1 MMNPSQV
8 DLVGVGLNA
17 IDTLIP
23 VPHFP
28 ARGSKVEIRSATIL
42 PGGQVATAIMACQQ
56 WGLRTRYVGK
66 IGDDAA
72 AALHR
77 AEFAR
82 VGVEAHL
89 LPAPAC
95 SSQQAFI
102 LVDESGER
110 TVLWKRD
117 ERLTLR
123 PEELQRDWILNSRAL
138 HVDGHD
144 TAAAAQ
150 AAAWARAA
158 GIPVIADLDELYPG
172 VDALLQKHP
181 RQANLPRH
189 LAEIPAGDSLPL
201 RLPSHRRHFGSGW
214 RPRLGREAVPL
225 RVGFSDRGRGYHRRG
240 RYFPRR
246 IHLRASARLAVAE
259 AARFCLRRCRAELH
273 RCWRS
278 RRHRARYRHRAP
290 HVPRRSPPL
299 RLCAPQAPLVRI
311 SHNSRSTALLHSF
324 ALGGRSGIPGARGIA
339 AHRALSPTR
348 GCPARPVPRRHAAP
362 APWMSAP
369 VVAGRNS
376 SRPGRDPRAF
386 AFCNGGS

>member
-1 MMNPSQV
+1 MPQIPKV

-17 IDTLIP
+17 TDTLIP

-28 ARGSKVEIRSATIL
+28 ASGSKVEIRSATIL
-42 PGGQVATAIMACQQ
+42 PGGQVATAVIACQQ

-82 VGVEAHL
+82 AGVEAHL
-89 LPAPAC
+89 FAAPAC

-123 PEELQRDWILNSRAL
+123 PEELQRDWILHSRAL

-158 GIPVIADLDELYPG
+158 SIPVIADLDELYPG
-172 VDALLQKHP
+172 VEALLENVDYLITCRNIPAKLTAHNNLQKSLPEIHRRYCCRLTGATLGQDGVLVWDGAQFHYAPAFRVDTVDTTGAGDIFHAGFIYALLQ
-181 RQANLPRH
+181 
-189 LAEIPAGDSLPL
+189 GWPL
-201 RLPSHRRHFGSGW
+201 QKQLDF
-214 RPRLGREAVPL
+214 AC
-225 RVGFSDRGRGYHRRG
+225 
-240 RYFPRR
+240 
-246 IHLRASARLAVAE
+246 
-259 AARFCLRRCRAELH
+259 AAAALNC
-273 RCWRS
+273 
-278 RRHRARYRHRAP
+278 
-290 HVPRRSPPL
+290 
-299 RLCAPQAPLVRI
+299 
-311 SHNSRSTALLHSF
+311 TA
-324 ALGGRSGIPGARGIA
+324 IGARGAIA
-339 AHRALSPTR
+339 SVAQIEHRMST
-348 GCPARPVPRRHAAP
+348 GPRHP
-362 APWMSAP
+362 SAFQLQQ
-369 VVAGRNS
+369 S
-376 SRPGRDPRAF
+376 
-386 AFCNGGS
+386 C

>member
-1 MMNPSQV
+1 MTQIPKV

-23 VPHFP
+23 VRHFP

-42 PGGQVATAIMACQQ
+42 PGGQVATAVMACQQ

-82 VGVEAHL
+82 AGVEAHL

-102 LVDESGER
+102 LVDDTGER

-117 ERLTLR
+117 ERLTLL
-123 PEELQRDWILNSRAL
+123 PDELQRDWILHSRAL

-144 TAAAAQ
+144 TAPAAQ

-172 VDALLQKHP
+172 VEALLENVDYLIACRNIPAKLTSHANLQKSLPEIHRRYGCRLTGATLGPDGVLAWDGKQFQYASAFRIEAVDTTGAGDLFHAGFIYALLQ
-181 RQANLPRH
+181 
-189 LAEIPAGDSLPL
+189 GWPL
-201 RLPSHRRHFGSGW
+201 QKQLDFACAAAA
-214 RPRLGREAVPL
+214 LNCTAV
-225 RVGFSDRGRGYHRRG
+225 
-240 RYFPRR
+240 
-246 IHLRASARLAVAE
+246 
-259 AARFCLRRCRAELH
+259 
-273 RCWRS
+273 
-278 RRHRARYRHRAP
+278 
-290 HVPRRSPPL
+290 
-299 RLCAPQAPLVRI
+299 
-311 SHNSRSTALLHSF
+311 
-324 ALGGRSGIPGARGIA
+324 GARGAIQSVDA
-339 AHRALSPTR
+339 IEHLMST
-348 GCPARPVPRRHAAP
+348 GPRHP
-362 APWMSAP
+362 SAFLP
-369 VVAGRNS
+369 S
-376 SRPGRDPRAF
+376 S
-386 AFCNGGS
+386 